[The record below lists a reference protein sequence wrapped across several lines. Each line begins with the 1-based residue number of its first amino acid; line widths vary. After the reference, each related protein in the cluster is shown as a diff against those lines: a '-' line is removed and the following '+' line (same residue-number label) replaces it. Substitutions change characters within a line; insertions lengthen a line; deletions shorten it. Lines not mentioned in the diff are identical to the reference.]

1 MREAIQVTY
10 LVQSDADHVRARA
23 EALLLEQTVEL
34 PRSALREPSVAAAMV
49 GQVERVE
56 SAGEQRYRVLISQ
69 PLAAAAGD
77 PAQLLNL
84 VFGNSSLQPDLVL
97 EDLALPDEAT
107 TFLPGPRFG
116 GAGVRALT
124 GVTGRPLL
132 ATALKPM
139 GLPPAS
145 LARLAR
151 SFALAG
157 LDVVKDDHGLA
168 DHAVCPFEPRVEAC
182 LQAVTQVHEETGHR
196 TLYVPNLI
204 GTPERVREQL
214 RFAREAGAR
223 AVMLSPMLLGL
234 PFLAE
239 LAGDAKLPI
248 IAHPSL
254 AGVLRAAE
262 PVLLGTLFR
271 WYGADA
277 VIFPHSGGR
286 FSYSLDTCRRLADS
300 LRAPHPLVRAA
311 LPVPAGGIRLDAVA
325 ELVQFYGRDCMLL
338 IGGGLYEAGDRL
350 VEVTRALVERV
361 ATVAAG
367 ERAEVQ

>member
-1 MREAIQVTY
+1 MGDLIQVSY
-10 LVQSDADHVRARA
+10 LVESDADQIRTRA

-34 PRSALREPSVAAAMV
+34 PRSALRDMPGAAAMV
-49 GQVERVE
+49 GTVERIE
-56 SAGEQRYRVLISQ
+56 PAGEHRYRVVISQ
-69 PLAAAAGD
+69 PLAAAADD

-84 VFGNSSLQPDLVL
+84 LFGNSSLQPDLVL
-97 EDLALPDEAT
+97 EDVSLPDGAT
-107 TFLPGPRFG
+107 AFLPGPRFG
-116 GAGVRALT
+116 GAGLRSLT
-124 GVTGRPLL
+124 GVAGRPLL

-139 GLPPAS
+139 GLPPAL

-151 SFALAG
+151 NFALAG
-157 LDVVKDDHGLA
+157 LDVIKDDHGLA
-168 DHAVCPFEPRVEAC
+168 DHAVSRFEPRVEAC
-182 LQAVTQVHEETGHR
+182 LQAVTQVQSETGHR

-239 LAGDAKLPI
+239 LARDADLPI

-277 VIFPHSGGR
+277 VIFPHTGGR
-286 FSYSLDTCRRLADS
+286 FSYSLDTCRKLADS

-311 LPVPAGGIRLDAVA
+311 LPVPAGGIRLDSVI
-325 ELVQFYGRDCMLL
+325 ELLQFYGRECMLL
-338 IGGGLYEAGDRL
+338 IGGGLYETGDRL
-350 VEVTRALVERV
+350 VEVTRALVDRV
-361 ATVAAG
+361 ASAAAR
-367 ERAEVQ
+367 ERAEVP